1 MPDSSALLPFALASA
16 ALIVVPGPAVVYI
29 VTRAVAQGRSAGV
42 ISALGIEAGGLVHVA
57 AAAVGLSALVASS
70 ATAFSVVKY
79 AGAAYLIALG
89 IQKLTTREHR
99 TLAEAPPARPAALF
113 RQGVVVSA
121 LNPKVAIFFVAFL
134 PQFIDPGRAVAPQVA
149 ILGALFIAI
158 AAALDIAWA
167 LTAGMAGDRLRR
179 SMRARRLLDRV
190 SGATFVGLGAAA
202 ALARR

>member
-16 ALIVVPGPAVVYI
+16 ALIAVPGPAVVYI
-29 VTRAVAQGRSAGV
+29 VTRAMAQGRSAGV

-89 IQKLTTREHR
+89 VQKLTTREQR
-99 TLAEAPPARPAALF
+99 TLAEAPRARPAALF

-134 PQFIDPGRAVAPQVA
+134 PQFIDPGMAVAPQVA
-149 ILGALFIAI
+149 ILGALFVAI

-167 LTAGMAGDRLRR
+167 LAAGTAGDRLRR